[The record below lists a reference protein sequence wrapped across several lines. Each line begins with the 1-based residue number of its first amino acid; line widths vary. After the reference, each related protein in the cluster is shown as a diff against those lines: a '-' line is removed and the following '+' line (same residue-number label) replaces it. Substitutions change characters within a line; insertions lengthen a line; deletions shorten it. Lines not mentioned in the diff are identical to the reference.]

1 VDVDRLG
8 ACEGIEE
15 VDRVVA
21 PVAEGWATT
30 EFETRHSGE
39 TTFSAS
45 FETSIAVP
53 YHVSGDLV
61 RMLPSDLIL
70 VPARDGSFAGRAQL
84 HFLRADASVES
95 FDVQV
100 LIDATGEVRRELSA
114 PVMFSSVYGP
124 MLLARPHTRLEIV
137 GAGPSLELGS
147 TPLPYA

>member
-30 EFETRHSGE
+30 EFETRRSGE

-95 FDVQV
+95 
-100 LIDATGEVRRELSA
+100 
-114 PVMFSSVYGP
+114 SSVYGP

-137 GAGPSLELGS
+137 GAGLSLELGS